1 MQKNKLTVEGSRL
14 FKALLFGTIT
24 PAICLSSAY
33 AAQVRGVPSHGLGGS
48 SQLMQQE
55 LERGLDAGRM
65 TTLQASQIRTHEQNL
80 QSHLQEA
87 KSQNQLTSS
96 QRARL
101 EQAQDKIV
109 NKMQTSTASST
120 HHRTN
125 SLSQSTH
132 EIVQST
138 REGVENGSLTRTQ
151 AEAFKSREQAVE
163 NQIEKARTNGKLN
176 DRTRDKLER
185 EQEQLLKQIQQAESS
200 QPQS

>member
-14 FKALLFGTIT
+14 FRALLFGTIT

-33 AAQVRGVPSHGLGGS
+33 AAQVRGIPSRGLGDS
-48 SQLMQQE
+48 SRLMQQE

-96 QRARL
+96 ERARL
-101 EQAQDKIV
+101 EEAQDHIV
-109 NKMQTSTASST
+109 NKVKTSTARST

-125 SLSQSTH
+125 PLSQSTH

-138 REGVENGSLTRTQ
+138 RKGVANGSLTRTQ
-151 AEAFKSREQAVE
+151 AEAVKSREQAIE
-163 NQIEKARTNGKLN
+163 NRIEKARTNGQLN
-176 DRTRDKLER
+176 DQTRDKLQR
-185 EQEQLLKQIQQAESS
+185 EQEQLLKQMQQAESS
-200 QPQS
+200 QPQG